1 MSALIDRWMLFW
13 QDQFRGLEFQ
23 GLDDH
28 SIDEIIKAQSAD
40 RLPESFEAYLRVAG
54 QACGRLWVGSDSH
67 YPRILTLKQSALS
80 LAVETQVEIPAL
92 NDAVVFLMHQGYVF
106 LYVGTTG
113 EDPPVMQFHE
123 SFAEPTQVADSF
135 SGFVVKSVKDLGKQ

>member
-1 MSALIDRWMLFW
+1 MSAPIDRWMLFW
-13 QDQFRGLEFQ
+13 QDHFRGLEFQ

-67 YPRILTLKQSALS
+67 YPRILTLKQSAIS
-80 LAVETQVEIPAL
+80 LTSETQVEIPML
-92 NDAVVFLMHQGYVF
+92 NESVVFLMHQGYVF
-106 LYVGTTG
+106 LYVSTSG
-113 EDPPVMQFHE
+113 EDPSVMQFHE
-123 SFAEPTQVADSF
+123 SFAEPQQVADSF
-135 SGFVVKSVKDLGKQ
+135 SEFVVNSVSDLRKS